1 MANINEIILRYKIEN
16 NDRIRLFGDFFVLN
30 NKDKLE
36 IIFNEKSYG
45 LDSFFIL
52 SDKNIKSNILEIKLK
67 PIKNLRNLSFMFAE
81 CSNLIEIQ
89 IYQI

>member
-16 NDRIRLFGDFFVLN
+16 NDKIRLFGDFFVLN

-45 LDSFFIL
+45 LDSFL
-52 SDKNIKSNILEIKLK
+52 
-67 PIKNLRNLSFMFAE
+67 
-81 CSNLIEIQ
+81 
-89 IYQI
+89 Y